1 MKLKTQAQ
9 AGTLESSDV
18 MVLIKPLESGQGRDI
33 IVDSNVK
40 MQYGDT
46 IQEIVNKV
54 LDRFEVTDVKLHI
67 NDKGALAATLKARLE
82 TAVKRAMGIAEGTL
96 ND

>member
-18 MVLIKPLESGQGRDI
+18 MVLIKPLEEGRGRVVAI
-33 IVDSNVK
+33 DSNVK
-40 MQYGDT
+40 MQYGNAISD
-46 IQEIVNKV
+46 IVNEI
-54 LDRFEVTDVKLHI
+54 LDKFEIDDVQLHV
-67 NDKGALAATLKARLE
+67 NDKGALTPTLNARLE

-96 ND
+96 TA